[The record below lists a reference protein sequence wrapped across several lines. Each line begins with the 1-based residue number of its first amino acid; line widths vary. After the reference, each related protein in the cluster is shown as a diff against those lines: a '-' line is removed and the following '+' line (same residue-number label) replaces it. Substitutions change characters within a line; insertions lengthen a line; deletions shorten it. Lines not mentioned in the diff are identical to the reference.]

1 MAQVTISINSGGI
14 PDQPGPTI
22 TRNDSIVFFNTADVP
37 SVSIQFLCAN
47 GPVFTDIQG
56 LASPYKSSA
65 QPPLSDEITT
75 DYFIVNDG
83 TLQKTGP
90 YSIMVGINTATVPAP
105 LSIPISGG
113 APSAN
118 MATVSIPVGGWVQ
131 FHYDAQ
137 YSLTWNPSNAFTGP
151 TNPSDPLNPIYHAT
165 AGNQVQEARFSLMQ
179 KDQLLG
185 GGSVK
190 IRS

>member
-1 MAQVTISINSGGI
+1 MAQVTISINSQGS
-14 PDQPGPTI
+14 PNLPGPTI
-22 TRNDSIVFFNTADVP
+22 TQGDTIVFSNAGDVP

-47 GPVFTDIQG
+47 GPVFNNIQG
-56 LASPYKSSA
+56 IANGGKSGA
-65 QPPLSDEITT
+65 QYPQVDEITT
-75 DYFIVNDG
+75 DYYIVNDG
-83 TLQKTGP
+83 TLQKSGP
-90 YSIMVGINTATVPAP
+90 YSIMVGINTPTVPAP
-105 LSIPISGG
+105 LSIPVVGG
-113 APSAN
+113 DPSAN

-131 FHYDAQ
+131 FHYDTQ

-179 KDQLLG
+179 RDQLLG

>member
-1 MAQVTISINSGGI
+1 MAQVTISINSQGT
-14 PDQPGPTI
+14 PNLPGPTI
-22 TRNDSIVFFNTADVP
+22 TQNDTIVFSNTGDVP
-37 SVSIQFLCAN
+37 SASIQFLCAN
-47 GPVFTDIQG
+47 GPVFNNIQG
-56 LASPYKSSA
+56 IANGGKSGA
-65 QPPLSDEITT
+65 QYPQVNEITT
-75 DYFIVNDG
+75 DYYIVNDG

-90 YSIMVGINTATVPAP
+90 FSIMVGINTPTVPAP

-113 APSAN
+113 APTAN
-118 MATVSIPVGGWVQ
+118 MVMVSIPVGGWVQ
-131 FHYDAQ
+131 FHYDVP
-137 YSLTWNPSNAFTGP
+137 YTLTWNPSNAFTGP
-151 TNPSDPLNPIYHAT
+151 TNGDASNPIYHAT